1 LLRVGLTGGLAT
13 GKSFVG
19 RALAE
24 LGCYWIQADEL
35 GHQVLRPGGE
45 AYQSVI
51 REFGRGI
58 LTEDGI
64 IDRQRLAE
72 EVFGKPERLAKL
84 NSIVH
89 PLVIALEERL
99 MAEFATREPSGIAVI
114 EAAILVE
121 TGGHQRFDRLIV
133 TYCDEEQQI
142 ERAMR
147 RPGARRDVVLAR
159 IRRQL
164 PIEEKM
170 RLADYLVNTSGTKE
184 DTLKQVRKIYE
195 SLRSI
200 AQ

>member
-1 LLRVGLTGGLAT
+1 MLRVGLTGGLAT

-45 AYQSVI
+45 AYQAVI

>member
-1 LLRVGLTGGLAT
+1 MLRVGLTGGLAT

-35 GHQVLRPGGE
+35 GHHVLRPGGE
-45 AYQSVI
+45 AYQAVI

-147 RPGARRDVVLAR
+147 RPGACLHSITAHRGRRTPLAR
-159 IRRQL
+159 WRL
-164 PIEEKM
+164 PA
-170 RLADYLVNTSGTKE
+170 RPG
-184 DTLKQVRKIYE
+184 
-195 SLRSI
+195 
-200 AQ
+200 